1 MILSSLV
8 VDKLKVQNMS
18 SLMVARLRISNL
30 GKLVVG
36 KQETNV
42 SLQPTTSSLPLPQI
56 SLKILYDDDN

>member
-18 SLMVARLRISNL
+18 SLMVARMGNL

-56 SLKILYDDDN
+56 SLKILYV

>member
-18 SLMVARLRISNL
+18 SLMVARLRMGNL

-42 SLQPTTSSLPLPQI
+42 SLQPTTSSLPLP
-56 SLKILYDDDN
+56 